1 MTPRNESAGAAA
13 PVLIKDK
20 NTFSAILAN
29 EELQA
34 GIATELERTS
44 GLFDVQDGTHAKW
57 NGERLG
63 VLTVFS
69 SDELIA
75 LLCAWEEAENGN
87 WLAQKEVLIW
97 LEKWMEF
104 ITCCVEAAPPD

>member
-1 MTPRNESAGAAA
+1 VSEETAFDYESAWSSWFAS
-13 PVLIKDK
+13 PVR
-20 NTFSAILAN
+20 

-63 VLTVFS
+63 VLTGFN

-75 LLCAWEEAENGN
+75 LLCAWEAAENGN
-87 WLAQKEVLIW
+87 WLAPREVLIW
-97 LEKWMEF
+97 LEKGMEF

>member
-1 MTPRNESAGAAA
+1 M
-13 PVLIKDK
+13 
-20 NTFSAILAN
+20 
-29 EELQA
+29 
-34 GIATELERTS
+34 
-44 GLFDVQDGTHAKW
+44 
-57 NGERLG
+57 
-63 VLTVFS
+63 LTVFT